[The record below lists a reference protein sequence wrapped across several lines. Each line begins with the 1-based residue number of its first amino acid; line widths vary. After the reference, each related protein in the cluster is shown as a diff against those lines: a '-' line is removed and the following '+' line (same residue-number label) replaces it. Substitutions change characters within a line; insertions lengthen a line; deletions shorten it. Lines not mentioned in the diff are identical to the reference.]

1 MVTVPALWRIA
12 FTVPEAVAPLF
23 ADMISDA
30 AEVAAVSSFEL
41 EEGGAWLIE
50 ATAVEAPDTSRL
62 ATRLALLAAS
72 LGVAEPVLTVEPL
85 PATDWLAQS
94 YHGFPPLRAGRFFL
108 YGSHIQTPPPPGC
121 YPLRIDA
128 ATAFGTGEHET
139 TRGCLLVLD
148 RLCRGRRPSHAL
160 DMGCG
165 SGILALAMA
174 RAWRVPVLAVD
185 IDPES
190 VRVARFNARR
200 NGLAPW
206 VRVTGGNGY
215 ANPEVRAGRPYPLI
229 AANILARP
237 LARMAPAL
245 ARHLEPG
252 GTAVL
257 SGLLARQERLVVAAH
272 RAQGLRLVSRL
283 RRGDWM
289 TLVIRR

>member
-1 MVTVPALWRIA
+1 MVTAPALWRIA
-12 FTVPEAVAPLF
+12 FTVPEAVAPVF
-23 ADMISDA
+23 ADAMSDMA
-30 AEVAAVSSFEL
+30 DVAAVSSFEL

-50 ATAVEAPDTSRL
+50 ATAAEAPDPSRL
-62 ATRLALLAAS
+62 SPRLALLAAS
-72 LGVAEPVLTVEPL
+72 LKVAEPALTVEPL
-85 PATDWLAQS
+85 PATDWLAHS
-94 YHGFPPLRAGRFFL
+94 YHGFPPLPVGRFFL
-108 YGSHIQTPPPPGC
+108 YGSHIQTPPPPGS
-121 YPLRIDA
+121 YPLCIDA

-139 TRGCLLVLD
+139 TRGCLLALD
-148 RLCRGRRPSHAL
+148 RLRRIRRPSHAL

-174 RAWRVPVLAVD
+174 KAWRISVLAVD

-215 ANPEVRAGRPYPLI
+215 ASPAVRAGRPYPLI
-229 AANILARP
+229 TANILARP

-245 ARHLEPG
+245 ARHLKRG

-257 SGLLARQERLVVAAH
+257 SGLLARQERLVLAAH

-283 RRGDWM
+283 RQGDWM